1 MIWILSILLAIS
13 IYVNI
18 NLFRKIEVLED
29 ANDEISAWIEN
40 YETTLK
46 NILSQM
52 REVDSKNLFESD
64 DDVGGVF
71 DSIKKTV
78 ESLEE
83 LSENA
88 KEK

>member
-40 YETTLK
+40 YETSLK